1 VGPPLS
7 RPLLR
12 PILGLA
18 SLLALA
24 FSATALGG
32 DVTES
37 FRSTVRQIAP
47 GTSGLE
53 VRVIGRDAAL
63 ELRNQT
69 GRTVLVEGYDFEDY
83 LRFKPDGVVEQNERS
98 PATYLNR
105 DRTGSQKVPP
115 EANPAARPRWRRI
128 SNSGVY
134 RWFDHRIHITTPEG
148 PPPQARGQEGPV
160 KISDWSVPLSVGGER
175 VLVRGTLLWD
185 PEDSSSD
192 GFPFGIVAASAGGVA
207 LLGLLAFLWLR
218 RRTGPSPPAPRKD
231 EPAREAW

>member
-1 VGPPLS
+1 MGPPLS
-7 RPLLR
+7 RLLR
-12 PILGLA
+12 PILVPA

-24 FSATALGG
+24 FSATALAA

-37 FRSTVRQIAP
+37 FRSTVRQVAP
-47 GTSGLE
+47 GVSGLE
-53 VRVIGRDAAL
+53 VRVVGRDEAL

-69 GRTVLVEGYDFEDY
+69 GRTVLVEGYDFESY
-83 LRFKPDGVVEQNERS
+83 LRFSPDGAVEQNERS

-105 DRTGSQKVPP
+105 DRAGSEKVPP
-115 EANPAARPRWRRI
+115 EANPAARPRWRQV
-128 SNSGVY
+128 SNRGVY

-148 PPPQARGQEGPV
+148 PPPQARGQEGPT
-160 KISDWSVPLSVGGER
+160 KISDWSVPLNVGEER
-175 VLVRGTLLWD
+175 VLVRGALLWD

-192 GFPFGIVAASAGGVA
+192 GFPFGIVAASAGGLA

-218 RRTGPSPPAPRKD
+218 RRRGRLPPAPRKD